1 MKNLS
6 IVVIAVLS
14 FTLVACDAFKESYDS
29 GPAGGEAVNLTNPAE
44 STPVGET
51 GDLEGGVVE
60 QCVETNVVVKK
71 SDEAKVTETGKLQL
85 TNNFENGS
93 MEGIID
99 PDLKTLASKIDD
111 ATVKIA
117 IVSALDEGNEKLSF
131 VLNKV
136 SDTEF
141 KVCGV
146 NYGIYE
152 GMKLTGG
159 EVTVERFNDG
169 ADAATMVNSGSFKF
183 EYAKSSEEGAVTV
196 IKALLKDD
204 APEVTSST
212 DAISSTVEG
221 SYYAEGLTEAVVE
234 EAK

>member
-6 IVVIAVLS
+6 VVVIAVLS
-14 FTLVACDAFKESYDS
+14 FSLIACDAFKESYDN
-29 GPAGGEAVNLTNPAE
+29 GPVGGEVVNPTE
-44 STPVGET
+44 GVSVEGE
-51 GDLEGGVVE
+51 GDLDATEAE
-60 QCVETNVVVKK
+60 ECVETGVVVKK
-71 SDEAKVTETGKLQL
+71 SDEAKIIETGKLDL
-85 TNNFENGS
+85 TNNFEDGS
-93 MEGIID
+93 VEGFGD
-99 PDLKTLASKIDD
+99 TDVKALASKIDD

-117 IVSALDEGNEKLSF
+117 IVSGLDEANEKLSF
-131 VLNKV
+131 LLKKV

-183 EYAKSSEEGAVTV
+183 EYAKQAEEGAVTV
-196 IKALLKDD
+196 LKALLKDN
-204 APEVTSST
+204 APDVTTSS
-212 DAISSTVEG
+212 DAISSVLEG
-221 SYYAEGLTEAVVE
+221 TYFAEGVKEVAAE
-234 EAK
+234 